1 MLALND
7 NFIEF
12 MEFDSINFSEFMD
25 QGFEFKWKDK
35 SYTAPA
41 EWTRNYPDANVQLI
55 SRENFW
61 SFIL

>member
-7 NFIEF
+7 
-12 MEFDSINFSEFMD
+12 NFSEFMD